1 MAKALI
7 TGASSGIGFEMAK
20 RLGSEGHELVV
31 VARTTGPLEELAA
44 TFDKVTI
51 VEADLGTSEGRASAG
66 AAAAHVD
73 ILINNAG
80 FGEYGPLAK
89 MATARVTQM
98 IEVNCVALTELT
110 SIALPAMLER
120 GSGSILNIASTA
132 AFQAG
137 PTMAVYG
144 ATKAYVLSFT
154 EAIAEETRGSGVSV
168 TAFCPGAFAS
178 GFQDAAHIGE
188 SRLVKGRKLP
198 TSAEIAASALAA
210 MGRKDVV
217 YVPGLMNKIGAA
229 SVRFTPRPLLRRVTS
244 YVMAET

>member
-1 MAKALI
+1 MARALV
-7 TGASSGIGFEMAK
+7 TGASSGIGREMAV
-20 RLGSEGHELVV
+20 RLGREGHELVV
-31 VARTTGPLEELAA
+31 VARTRAPLEELAA
-44 TFDKVTI
+44 TFANVTI
-51 VEADLGTSEGRASAG
+51 VEADLGDEQGRSAVASA
-66 AAAAHVD
+66 ALDVD

-80 FGEYGPLAK
+80 FGEHGPFAS

-98 IEVNCVALTELT
+98 IAVNCVALTELT
-110 SIALPAMLER
+110 SAALPAMLER
-120 GSGSILNIASTA
+120 GEGSILNIASTA

-188 SRLVKGRKLP
+188 SRLVKDRTLP
-198 TSAEIAASALAA
+198 TSADIAEQALAA
-210 MGRKDVV
+210 MRRQDVV
-217 YVPGLMNKIGAA
+217 AVPGLMNKVTTA
-229 SVRFTPRPLLRRVTS
+229 SVRFTPRPVLRRVAH
-244 YVMAET
+244 YVLGSA